1 MAKSIS
7 IPITGNAAPLRKTLD
22 NTSQSMSKFGSGV
35 SKSFAKIGKAAAIG
49 GAAAAAG
56 ALALGKAAFSAAEAA
71 STSNARIEQV
81 ATSMGLFGDQVGAVS
96 DRLINLANE
105 QARLTGVNQNTIKE
119 SQALLLTFGNIAE
132 SADEVGGA
140 FDRATQ
146 LTLDMAAAGF
156 GSATDNAKQLG
167 KALNDPI
174 KGISALSRSGVTFTE
189 QQKELIESLVET
201 GDLLGAQDLI
211 LTEIENQVG
220 GTALATANASDRIKV
235 AFSQVTEQ
243 LGMALLPVFEKLT
256 GFVLDT
262 VVPGIQKLVDVFEED
277 GLLGVLKLVG
287 GWIVDGATL
296 AIEKLWEWA
305 QAVGTWM
312 IDTGLPYLGEK
323 AAEWG
328 AALWE
333 WVQTDGWDAVKK
345 LAEWLGAVGRWFID
359 TALPY
364 LTEKAGEWA
373 AALWGWIQTDGWD
386 AIKKLAVWLGS
397 VGSWFLDTALPY
409 LTTKAQQLT
418 VALSEWINTDGTDAT
433 KALARWMNSVA
444 DYIRDDLG
452 PAFSDAMAG
461 LVDSLWAWIN
471 GTEATAATDDAAE
484 DLSNNFAKAFVTEL
498 APALLRVNYEIYQAI
513 VDGMAGAVKQAGK
526 NAASDF
532 VSGFSTG
539 DFGNILDN
547 LPRIAVGG
555 ADLTPGFDI
564 PFIPG
569 MARGGPVKGNTP
581 YIVGEKGPELFMPH
595 TAGNIVPNHRLGA
608 GGAVNVTVNAGVGT
622 DGMQVGRDIVEVLNA
637 YAAGGGARLTPSLV
651 GN

>member
-22 NTSQSMSKFGSGV
+22 NTSRTMSKFGSGV

-96 DRLINLANE
+96 DRLIGLAEE

-119 SQALLLTFGNIAE
+119 SQALLLTFGRVAE

-174 KGISALSRSGVTFTE
+174 KGISALARSGVTFTE
-189 QQKELIESLVET
+189 QQKELIETLVES
-201 GDLLGAQDLI
+201 GDMLAAQDLI

-220 GTALATANASDRIKV
+220 GTAEATANASDRIKV
-235 AFSQVTEQ
+235 AFSQITEQ
-243 LGMALLPVFEKLT
+243 IGMALLPIFEKLT

-262 VVPGIQKLVDVFEED
+262 VVPTIQHLVDVFEED
-277 GLLGVLKLVG
+277 GLLGVLKVLG
-287 GWIVDGATL
+287 GWIVDGAQL
-296 AIEKLWEWA
+296 AIEELGKWA
-305 QAVGTWM
+305 GKVVDWITGDGYNILKENFGKWTQLTWDW
-312 IDTGLPYLGEK
+312 I
-323 AAEWG
+323 
-328 AALWE
+328 
-333 WVQTDGWDAVKK
+333 
-345 LAEWLGAVGRWFID
+345 
-359 TALPY
+359 
-364 LTEKAGEWA
+364 TE
-373 AALWGWIQTDGWD
+373 D
-386 AIKKLAVWLGS
+386 AIPK
-397 VGSWFLDTALPY
+397 
-409 LTTKAQQLT
+409 
-418 VALSEWINTDGTDAT
+418 LSEWIDKLANWIRDTGRPAMNNAFAGLTDSLTNWILGAEADEET
-433 KALARWMNSVA
+433 KAAAGGFVASFGRLLKEAFLTNLDFNKNVAQGFLDTMVAIGSRVAIELGLDADLAAAFARNWFEIIKKSLSDGFDKAVNA
-444 DYIRDDLG
+444 FEIIQTYITNFFDKGKALG
-452 PAFSDAMAG
+452 AA
-461 LVDSLWAWIN
+461 LVD
-471 GTEATAATDDAAE
+471 G
-484 DLSNNFAKAFVTEL
+484 
-498 APALLRVNYEIYQAI
+498 I
-513 VDGMAGAVKQAGK
+513 VQGIKDGASAVGSA
-526 NAASDF
+526 
-532 VSGFSTG
+532 
-539 DFGNILDN
+539 ILD
-547 LPRIAVGG
+547 LPKNVFGGGVINPFNPLRI
-555 ADLTPGFDI
+555 DLPGR
-564 PFIPG
+564 
-569 MARGGPVKGNTP
+569 AAGGPVTRSKP
-581 YIVGEKGPELFMPH
+581 YIVGENGPELFMPH

-608 GGAVNVTVNAGVGT
+608 GGAVNVTVNAGMGT